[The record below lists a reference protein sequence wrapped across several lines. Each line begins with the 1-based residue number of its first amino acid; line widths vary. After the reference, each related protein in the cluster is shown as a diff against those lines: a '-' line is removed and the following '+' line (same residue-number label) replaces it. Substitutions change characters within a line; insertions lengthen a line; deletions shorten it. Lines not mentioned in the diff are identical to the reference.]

1 MHWMSTGITLVM
13 QTLLSVAVTITV
25 RLSFMGSKTPA
36 YQPSVV
42 LLCTEL
48 VKLTLSW
55 GMIFLSDAP
64 TADSKEIA
72 HGVYYALPAFLYS
85 VSNAIIFFTVGVIS
99 PGEFVLLWQSKIA
112 ATALLYRF
120 VLKRP
125 ISSMQWL
132 ALLGVIVGVIIIEW
146 SIGTTATATAATV
159 NATVATVATSTTTSI
174 LNVLVTS
181 TKKPPPHPQS
191 TLELASN
198 DPCELEQMTREFA
211 ILITLAGA
219 TVAAFAGICA
229 EWVYKSSTENIWRQ
243 NSRLYLAE
251 LMFYVLSSLIQSH
264 GHIDLNYTTIFQG
277 FNAYC
282 VALIFLQ
289 SFLGFGIGFVL
300 KYFDVILGLQ
310 SAAAATVVNVFVS
323 MLYFDLT
330 TKYLPLFWFGA
341 FMVIFSIYTYHVNKV
356 VDGVEPTP
364 SLQHGP
370 DAHSSVNVSRNVS
383 DSAVSVSYP
392 ESGEQ
397 DHLLNRKRSRSRSV
411 DSWTSN

>member
-1 MHWMSTGITLVM
+1 M

-25 RLSFMGSKTPA
+25 RLSFVGSKTPA

-55 GMIFLSDAP
+55 GMIFLTNAP
-64 TADSKEIA
+64 NADSKEIA
-72 HGVYYALPAFLYS
+72 KPVYYALPAFLYNF
-85 VSNAIIFFTVGVIS
+85 SNMIIFFTVGVIS

-132 ALLGVIVGVIIIEW
+132 ALLGVIIGVIVIEW
-146 SIGTTATATAATV
+146 SIGSTATVTATTAATV
-159 NATVATVATSTTTSI
+159 NATAAAATVATSTTTSI

-181 TKKPPPHPQS
+181 TKNPTPHPQS
-191 TLELASN
+191 TLAVASN
-198 DPCELEQMTREFA
+198 DPFELEQMTREFA
-211 ILITLAGA
+211 ILITLVGA

-251 LMFYVLSSLIQSH
+251 LMIYVLSSLIQSH
-264 GHIDLNYTTIFQG
+264 GQIDLNYTAIFQG

-282 VALIFLQ
+282 VALVFLQ
-289 SFLGFGIGFVL
+289 SFLGFGIGFIL

-310 SAAAATVVNVFVS
+310 SAAGATVLNVLVS
-323 MLYFDLT
+323 MVYFDLT
-330 TKYLPLFWFGA
+330 AKYLPLFWFGA

-356 VDGVEPTP
+356 VDGVEPTY
-364 SLQHGP
+364 SLKDGP
-370 DAHSSVNVSRNVS
+370 EAHSSVNVS
-383 DSAVSVSYP
+383 DSAVSVSSP
-392 ESGEQ
+392 ESGEQEQ

-411 DSWTSN
+411 DSWTN